1 MNFIKIGKLVN
12 THGIKGEVK
21 ILSDFT
27 KKELVFVPGFIIYL
41 GNKKTPFKIT
51 GYRHHKIFDMVTFAG
66 INDINDVLE
75 YKGLEVFINREDLEL
90 NNDYLLED
98 LVGLSVV
105 ENQRTLGKVKEI
117 MYNNGNNLLSITG
130 EFNFYIPLKGD
141 FIKKVNLENK
151 VIEVEN
157 TEGLIIWR

>member
-27 KKELVFVPGFIIYL
+27 KKELIFTPDFTVYL
-41 GNKKTPFKIT
+41 GNKKIPMQIT
-51 GYRHHKIFDMVTFAG
+51 SYRHHKIFDMVCFKG
-66 INDINDVLE
+66 INDINAVLE
-75 YKGLEVFINREDLEL
+75 YKGLDVYINRDDL
-90 NNDYLLED
+90 NMKNDYLLED
-98 LVGLSVV
+98 LVGLTIV
-105 ENQRTLGKVKEI
+105 ENERKLGKVTEI

-141 FIKKVNLENK
+141 FIKKVDLEKK
-151 VIEVEN
+151 VIEAEN
-157 TEGLIIWR
+157 TEGLII

>member
-27 KKELVFVPGFIIYL
+27 KKELVFVPGFTIYL

-51 GYRHHKIFDMVTFAG
+51 GYRYHKIFDMVTFAG

-75 YKGLEVFINREDLEL
+75 YKGLEVFINREDLDL

-98 LVGLSVV
+98 LVGLPVV

-117 MYNNGNNLLSITG
+117 MYNNGNNLLSVTG

-157 TEGLIIWR
+157 TEGLII